1 MSHLAE
7 ILLNSLFLPL
17 RPLRTW
23 PRHTWVLIAFGDTII
38 SLFFKSML
46 LHLVCMEKRV
56 PN

>member
-56 PN
+56 LN